1 MEEFINKILSM
12 LPNKEFLSLADVAKL
27 KFFGNANSSKKFLKE
42 NNLIF
47 YVTSTSR
54 GIILRDSLIKYLQN
68 RLKDNHK
75 IPSKRKGKK

>member
-1 MEEFINKILSM
+1 M

-54 GIILRDSLIKYLQN
+54 
-68 RLKDNHK
+68 
-75 IPSKRKGKK
+75 